1 MKQIGIITHYYGSKN
16 YGGVLQSYALCQ
28 FLKTRDLMLSK
39 SSLIKTKVRASNGD
53 WEKFIVTPCRYQEEL
68 SIGDCIKKLEV
79 VKLSLQHFVMERFA
93 IVKKYLHK
101 IH

>member
-1 MKQIGIITHYYGSKN
+1 
-16 YGGVLQSYALCQ
+16 
-28 FLKTRDLMLSK
+28 MLSK

-53 WEKFIVTPCRYQEEL
+53 WEKLIVTHCRYQEEL